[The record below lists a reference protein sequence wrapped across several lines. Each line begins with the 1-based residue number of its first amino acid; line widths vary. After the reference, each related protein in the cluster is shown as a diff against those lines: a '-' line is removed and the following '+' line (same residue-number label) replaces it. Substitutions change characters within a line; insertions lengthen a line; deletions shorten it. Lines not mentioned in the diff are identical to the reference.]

1 MNLLTIAILL
11 RGTLAANRVRLALT
25 ILSIA
30 LGVALAGAVHTV
42 HTSALAEVD
51 RSARAIAGAADLEV
65 RGPLDGFD
73 ERIFPRVAKLGGV
86 RVASPVV
93 EARAAI
99 ARTDGESI
107 RVLGIDPLREMRL
120 QPAFI
125 ARVEDAGLPDA
136 AGLLDE
142 RSAWLS
148 PPASE
153 RLGLRKG
160 STLRLVAGS
169 REHDFR
175 VAGILEGLRSAG
187 ELAVIDIA
195 AAQQAFGRVGRLSRI
210 DLRLR
215 SDASVADVRR
225 ELAAILPPG
234 VVTAEPAAVS
244 QRAAAISRAY
254 RVNLD
259 ALALVAL
266 ATGAFLVFSTLALQA
281 ARRRQELA
289 LVRALG
295 VTRRGIAV
303 ELAMEGAVLGAI
315 GAALGSA
322 IGIAGSRFLLARV
335 GGDLGG
341 GFFDSAGVPFAP
353 DPGALAAIALLAIAL
368 CTAAALRVAW
378 AVGRIP
384 VAEALRDRAID
395 ISVAPASLRSA
406 AAFAILGVPLLL
418 APSVGGLPLGGYA
431 AIAAWLAAA
440 VLAVAPICRAVLAAT
455 GEPRSPVVALA
466 LAQVRDLPGH
476 LAASVAGIVVSASLC
491 VAMAILVFS
500 FRVSLEE
507 WLQGIVGADLY
518 VRTAAGG
525 NTGFLTLEE
534 QRAIE
539 RLPVVRRMEPLRFDR
554 LVLDPRREPL
564 TLIAR
569 PVDDRVLAGYQAEP
583 RVMPPPGGEPSVWV
597 SEAARDLEGWRPGQ
611 HIELPIAGHAT
622 RVHVAAVIRDYARTW
637 GAVVIP
643 LEDYRRITGDTRAND
658 LALHLAPGVD
668 AASAEGAIR
677 AALPDARS
685 LAFEDATS
693 LRRRSLETFDRTF
706 AVTYALEAIAI
717 AIGLAGVTSSF
728 AALAWS
734 RRREFGVL
742 RFLGFT
748 RRDVLRLLAM
758 EGAAAGALGAAIG
771 FASGVLISVVLVR
784 VVNRQSFH
792 WAVELHWPWGALA
805 ALIAAIV
812 LLCAI
817 GARAS
822 GAVAVRSEAVAAVK
836 DDA

>member
-1 MNLLTIAILL
+1 MNRTSIAILM

-25 ILSIA
+25 VLSIA

-51 RSARAIAGAADLEV
+51 RSARALAGTADLEL

-73 ERIFPRVAKLGGV
+73 ERLFARVARLPGV
-86 RVASPVV
+86 RVASPIV

-99 ARTDGESI
+99 AARDGESV

-120 QPAFI
+120 QPAFV
-125 ARVEDAGLPDA
+125 ARSDAGALPDA
-136 AGLLDE
+136 ARLLDE

-148 PPASE
+148 PAAAE
-153 RLGLRKG
+153 RLGLAAG
-160 STLRLVAGS
+160 SRLALVAGS

-175 VAGILEGLRSAG
+175 VAGILDGLRSAG
-187 ELAVIDIA
+187 DLAVIDIA

-210 DLRLR
+210 DLSLR
-215 SDASVADVRR
+215 PNASVDEVRR
-225 ELAAILPPG
+225 ALEPILPPG
-234 VVTAEPAAVS
+234 VVAAEPASAS

-281 ARRRQELA
+281 ARRRQEFA
-289 LVRALG
+289 LLRALG
-295 VTRRGIAV
+295 VTRRGLAA
-303 ELAMEGAVLGAI
+303 ELALEGALLGAG
-315 GAALGSA
+315 GAALGTA
-322 IGIAGSRFLLARV
+322 IGIAASRFLLARI
-335 GGDLGG
+335 GADLGAG
-341 GFFDSAGVPFAP
+341 YFSGQGVPFAP
-353 DPGALAAIALLAIAL
+353 DPRALAAIALLAVAL
-368 CTAAALRVAW
+368 SVAAALRVAW

-395 ISVAPASLRSA
+395 ISVAPGSVRHA
-406 AAFAILGVPLLL
+406 AACAILGVPLLL
-418 APSVGGLPLGGYA
+418 APPVAGLPLGGYA

-440 VLAVAPICRAVLAAT
+440 VLAVAPICRAVLARSAQ
-455 GEPRSPVVALA
+455 PRSAVAALA

-500 FRVSLEE
+500 FRVSLED
-507 WLQGIVGADLY
+507 WLGGIVGADLY
-518 VRTAAGG
+518 LRTAAGG
-525 NTGFLTLEE
+525 DTGYLTLDE
-534 QRAIE
+534 QRAVE
-539 RLPVVRRMEPLRFDR
+539 RLPQVRSAEPLRYDR

-569 PVDDRVLAGYQAEP
+569 PVDARILAGYQAEP
-583 RVMPPPGGEPSVWV
+583 RAMPPPGAEPPVWI
-597 SEAARDLEGWRPGQ
+597 SEAARDLEGWKAGER
-611 HIELPIAGHAT
+611 IVLPISGHAT
-622 RVHVAAVIRDYARTW
+622 PVRVAAVIRDYARTW
-637 GAVVIP
+637 GAVVMR
-643 LEDYRRITGDTRAND
+643 LADYRRITGDTTAND
-658 LALHLAPGVD
+658 MALHLPGGVGVER
-668 AASAEGAIR
+668 AESAIR
-677 AALPDARS
+677 AALPAARG
-685 LAFEDATS
+685 LAFEDAAS

-706 AVTYALEAIAI
+706 AVTYALEAIAV

-742 RFLGFT
+742 RFLGLT
-748 RRDVLRLLAM
+748 RREILRLLAI

-771 FASGVLISVVLVR
+771 LVSGILMSFVLVR
-784 VVNRQSFH
+784 IVNRQSFH
-792 WAVELHWPWGALA
+792 WSVELHWPIGALA
-805 ALIAAIV
+805 ALLAAIV
-812 LLCAI
+812 LACAV

-822 GAVAVRSEAVAAVK
+822 GAAAVRREAIAAVK